1 MGRFNTQIGSYDSSS
16 QAKSILKGIKE
27 GVAEALDPDTQRLEQ
42 EVIPAGNIS
51 RYNISEQEL
60 NRIKHLSG
68 LN

>member
-1 MGRFNTQIGSYDSSS
+1 MNAFNIKYKRIDSLIYEGK
-16 QAKSILKGIKE
+16 QGIDSN
-27 GVAEALDPDTQRLEQ
+27 VLDNTGDTIEYHG
-42 EVIPAGNIS
+42 VIPAGNIS